1 MYQTTVL
8 LFILMLIISN
18 SLFTVHFKLIK
29 GSFINNKFRI
39 AISYLSHTVK
49 KSRFVHW
56 QRKSSLVVS
65 PVFLILLVMEVTIT
79 LEILVVNKD
88 PGIIWNG

>member
-18 SLFTVHFKLIK
+18 SLFTVHFKLK